1 VLRRVTGLPTLPVLG
16 HLERGRC
23 VVTIHPALPAPDI
36 DERRDREACRA
47 ALTPILEDFVARF
60 PEQCVFLAM
69 DIDERP
75 QSVPNVP
82 SLASG

>member
-1 VLRRVTGLPTLPVLG
+1 
-16 HLERGRC
+16 
-23 VVTIHPALPAPDI
+23 LPAPDI